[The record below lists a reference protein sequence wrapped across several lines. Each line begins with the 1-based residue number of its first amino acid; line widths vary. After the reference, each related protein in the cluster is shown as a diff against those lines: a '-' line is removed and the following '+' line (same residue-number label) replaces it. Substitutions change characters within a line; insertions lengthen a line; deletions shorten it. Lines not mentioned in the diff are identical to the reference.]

1 MKGNTMA
8 TISVIILARN
18 EEHNIYDCIK
28 TVQFADEVLVIDDFS
43 TDKTAIIAKELG
55 ARIIQHPLNGDWAQQ
70 RRFGVSQSKCDWV
83 LFLDAD
89 ERISN
94 ELSKEIQGVVANNSK
109 LSYWIQRSNKFHYN
123 HATHGVLRP
132 DYVLRLMPKDGIT
145 IEGAVHE
152 RIASTFPSKKLKNIM
167 YHYTYDNW
175 QQYFNKFNNYTKLA
189 AEKYR
194 DNGKSCSFVK
204 DIIFRPIWAFIKVY
218 FIDRGFLDGKLGFI
232 LSVNHYFYT
241 MTKYVRLYYLLKSN
255 GKL

>member
-1 MKGNTMA
+1 VKGKTMA

-28 TVQFADEVLVIDDFS
+28 TVQFADEVLIIDDFS

-70 RRFGVSQSKCDWV
+70 RRFGVSQTKCDWV

-94 ELSKEIQGVVANNSK
+94 ELSEEIQEVIANNSK
-109 LSYWIQRSNKFHYN
+109 ISYWIQRSNKFHYN

-152 RIASTFPSKKLKNIM
+152 RIASSYPSKKLKTSIM
-167 YHYTYDNW
+167 LSS
-175 QQYFNKFNNYTKLA
+175 FNCIASISK
-189 AEKYR
+189 
-194 DNGKSCSFVK
+194 
-204 DIIFRPIWAFIKVY
+204 
-218 FIDRGFLDGKLGFI
+218 GFLT
-232 LSVNHYFYT
+232 YFLIIISLLHKHQP
-241 MTKYVRLYYLLKSN
+241 MCFCSLITKKRLNIS
-255 GKL
+255 